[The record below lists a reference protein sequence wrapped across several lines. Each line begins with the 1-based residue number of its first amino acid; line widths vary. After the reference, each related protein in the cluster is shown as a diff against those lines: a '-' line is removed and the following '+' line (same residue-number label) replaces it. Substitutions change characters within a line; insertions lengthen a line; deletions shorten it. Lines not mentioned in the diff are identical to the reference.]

1 MSYQKSGHTNI
12 LWTGGWDSTF
22 RIVQLARAG
31 KEVQPHYIADH
42 SRASISKEISVMHEA
57 RQTINHRFRGAH
69 IREVYVQDL
78 SRIRIYDDFSAAY
91 QSLRSRGWIGSQ
103 YKYIASYA
111 RMKGIKRLD
120 LSIERGNQGENSRTN
135 IPRAENT
142 AMDQHGRR
150 VISSKVPEDLRTLF
164 GSFSFPIVE
173 LTNYNMRELARGA
186 ARHPESDLVLPPAF
200 PGPAMWFLQSLYA
213 YLRSRAGI
221 PVYRPV
227 TCQVPGEKNN
237 HGLPASPQITQPD
250 QVWAPILL
258 TLPGAT
264 TGAPLTP
271 MITTGKVNR
280 QPLSPP

>member
-1 MSYQKSGHTNI
+1 MKTKNQGHTHI

-111 RMKGIKRLD
+111 RMKGIKRLE
-120 LSIERGNQGENSRTN
+120 LSIERGNQGDTNRTN

-142 AMDQHGRR
+142 VVDQHGHR
-150 VISSKVPEDLRTLF
+150 VISSKAPEDLKTLF

-173 LTNYNMRELARGA
+173 LTKNNMRELAREWGQL
-186 ARHPESDLVLPPAF
+186 DILNQT
-200 PGPAMWFLQSLYA
+200 WFCHQPFLGQPCGSCNPCMHTFEAGLGYRFTG
-213 YLRSRAGI
+213 LSRAR
-221 PVYRPV
+221 YRVKKTIMAYPRAH
-227 TCQVPGEKNN
+227 K
-237 HGLPASPQITQPD
+237 
-250 QVWAPILL
+250 LL
-258 TLPGAT
+258 SRIKYGH
-264 TGAPLTP
+264 
-271 MITTGKVNR
+271 R
-280 QPLSPP
+280 YF